1 MLGLRYY
8 TLTNLSGSEYF
19 VNELDTYLTNRLA
32 QKLSAGNYD
41 DSFLSQW
48 HEWLDELPILGAAG
62 LLNKYITRKRPVT
75 FSEPESITVE
85 IYDSF
90 AGRIPIVVFGN
101 ASDFEAFIV
110 NLVYRGERPSNISQM
125 GASFIFGRTQRF
137 LTLSRKFYSNTSPEY
152 VGLTPEEWREK
163 SMLIRREHELTHYYT
178 KTFYG
183 SASNNLHDE
192 LIADFIGMYSAFGR
206 YSAKLFRHF
215 MGLDGSEGRLSLYTS
230 GLSPESR
237 RAVAE
242 IACECSDALEAWQ
255 YTQAFRK
262 MDTPSR
268 IDYLCQLGIQG
279 IIHSIPKH

>member
-1 MLGLRYY
+1 M
-8 TLTNLSGSEYF
+8 
-19 VNELDTYLTNRLA
+19 NELDTYLVNRLTE
-32 QKLSAGNYD
+32 KLSPVNYD
-41 DSFLSQW
+41 DSFISVW

-62 LLNKYITRKRPVT
+62 LLNKHITHKRPAA
-75 FSEPESITVE
+75 FSEPESITIE

-90 AGRIPIVVFGN
+90 AGRIPLVVFGN
-101 ASDFEAFIV
+101 ASDFEDFIV
-110 NLVYRGERPSNISQM
+110 NLIYKGERPSSISQM
-125 GASFIFGRTQRF
+125 GASFIYGRTQRF

-152 VGLTPEEWREK
+152 VGLSPEEWREK

-215 MGLDGSEGRLSLYTS
+215 MGLDGSDGRLSLYTL
-230 GLSPESR
+230 GLSPESQ

-255 YTQAFRK
+255 DSESFRK

-268 IDYLCQLGIQG
+268 IDCLCQLGIQG
-279 IIHSIPKH
+279 IIHSIPIH